1 MAAPIPS
8 ILSGNT
14 NNAIGPENEPPKPPN
29 TGMRIGTYYTTEDQ
43 DFPGPSS
50 VEIKGKDGVGTG
62 KKYLTYDK
70 KGKPAIFNRYSIFF
84 VNQQN
89 SVAIAPEDYLD
100 SPNRIKD
107 EALQKLRTNPTS
119 SNIIAWSREGKS
131 NAVEYAWEDFLWCR
145 NYGRVPNNYMVT
157 LRRFKLPPE
166 DDLFSKEKN
175 MNPDIAR
182 LITWV
187 DGDVNKWESVGLK
200 WNHKLNFKQLT
211 AELQTKESQPGYGN
225 EAGAMEGLP
234 GGGLIKSLMS
244 ITDTAASTA
253 ARTNNPATNSFNPYE
268 NENVVF
274 GPIDVIKTMQIRD
287 TGLEFK
293 QDMTVVFEYELRSID
308 GVNPRVAMLDLLS
321 NIMICTMN
329 RGTFWGGDVRYYG
342 GNPRQMK
349 PIGDPDKLAAGD
361 YSGYFDSLVSG
372 ISGKLNGLSGGK
384 GLSWEGIKNAAK
396 TMGGNLMS
404 QIAGGALDKMGRP
417 GVQALN
423 ALLSGESTGEW
434 HLMVGNPANPIISIG
449 NLVLTE
455 TDVEVYGALGFDDFP
470 SKVRVTCKL
479 APARPRDRTEI
490 LGMFSRNG
498 RTYLTSPSQETKYAG
513 NRRNGGQN
521 GGVTPRGQS
530 KSDSLKLGDFSQI
543 PHDFVTSRF
552 PNHSPEQVTQSAKTI
567 R

>member
-1 MAAPIPS
+1 MAANGDNYLASNP
-8 ILSGNT
+8 T
-14 NNAIGPENEPPKPPN
+14 PN
-29 TGMRIGTYYTTEDQ
+29 DSSTSTGMRVGAYYGNPDQ
-43 DFPGPSS
+43 DFPGPPG
-50 VEIKGKDGVGTG
+50 VQVRDKKGKKNGE
-62 KKYLTYDK
+62 KYLTYDK
-70 KGKPAIFNRYSIFF
+70 KGKPSIFNRYSVFF
-84 VNQQN
+84 VNQQD
-89 SVAIAPEDYLD
+89 SAARTPEDYRD

-119 SNIIAWSREGKS
+119 SNLIAWSREGNT
-131 NAVEYAWEDFLWCR
+131 NAVEYAWEDFLWCK
-145 NYGRVPNNYMVT
+145 NYGRVPNNYMIT

-166 DDLFSKEKN
+166 DDLFSKAKN

-182 LITWV
+182 MIAWV
-187 DGDVNKWESVGLK
+187 DGDVNKWENVGLK
-200 WNHKLNFKQLT
+200 WNHKLNFKSLT
-211 AELQTKESQPGYGN
+211 AELQTKESQPGYGS

-244 ITDTAASTA
+244 IADTSSSTA

-274 GPIDVIKTMQIRD
+274 GPIDVIKTMMIRD

-293 QDMTVVFEYELRSID
+293 QEMTIVFEYELRSID
-308 GVNPRVAMLDLLS
+308 GINPRVAMLDLLS
-321 NIMICTMN
+321 NVMICTMN

-342 GNPRQMK
+342 GNPRIMK
-349 PIGDPDKLAAGD
+349 PIGDPKKLESGD

-372 ISGKLNGLSGGK
+372 ISGKLDGLSGGK

-449 NLVLTE
+449 NLILSE
-455 TDVEVYGALGFDDFP
+455 TDVEVFGPLGFDDFP

-498 RTYLTSPSQETKYAG
+498 RTYLTAPVSTTKYAG
-513 NRRNGGQN
+513 NKPKGGQN
-521 GGVTPRGQS
+521 GGKTRKGES
-530 KSDSLKLGDFSQI
+530 KKDNLKQNDFTQI
-543 PHDFVTSRF
+543 PNTYVTSRF
-552 PNHSPEQVTQSAKTI
+552 PNHDTHFITQSAKTI